1 MKIINKYQ
9 CEICKA
15 VFDTEA
21 SAKLCESA
29 HYMPT
34 CIQRVQFNHGQ
45 AFPKYVDIVFSN
57 DIIVRFENTG
67 VKLRSSAHQ
76 TQKTDKVDEIPP
88 IQEWKGHDSHTLQS
102 VTVP

>member
-34 CIQRVQFNHGQ
+34 CIQRVQFDVAGAVQ
-45 AFPKYVDIVFSN
+45 
-57 DIIVRFENTG
+57 
-67 VKLRSSAHQ
+67 
-76 TQKTDKVDEIPP
+76 
-88 IQEWKGHDSHTLQS
+88 
-102 VTVP
+102 

>member
-21 SAKLCESA
+21 SAKFCESA
-29 HYMPT
+29 HYMAI
-34 CIQRVQFNHGQ
+34 CIRRVQFDHGQ

-67 VKLRSSAHQ
+67 VEMKMCRGLINE
-76 TQKTDKVDEIPP
+76 TEK
-88 IQEWKGHDSHTLQS
+88 
-102 VTVP
+102 